1 VLKYATGIPQNKQ
14 RNRVRF
20 FVGWGEKICRIER
33 FFEKK
38 EMVLFSKSGD
48 YFHFFS
54 VFRIK
59 KREKTIKAVEKSF
72 FSCYFL
78 KKYACV
84 LKK

>member
-1 VLKYATGIPQNKQ
+1 
-14 RNRVRF
+14 
-20 FVGWGEKICRIER
+20 
-33 FFEKK
+33 
-38 EMVLFSKSGD
+38 MVLFSKSGD
-48 YFHFFS
+48 YIHFFS

-84 LKK
+84 LKKVITL